1 MSRVFIAGATGFV
14 GSHIVKKLVAHGHS
28 VIALAHKRSD
38 EVLKGAVVEKKE
50 GSILDL
56 NSLRSATKGAET
68 VVNAVGIIKEAKG
81 KTFDDIHR
89 QGVENLITAAKEN
102 GIKRFIQISALGT
115 GAGIDTAYF
124 RTKEAGEKALLASG
138 LDWTIFRPAMIFGP
152 GDGFSTEML
161 ALMKKGPF
169 IPVIGK
175 GDYKLQMI
183 YIEDVAECVALSLQ
197 KPETIGQ
204 TYCLG
209 GPDIMT
215 MNEILC
221 FLARWKGIKKP
232 KIHIP
237 LFIMRPVAALM
248 KALLPNSPV
257 TPDQIKM
264 LLSARSCDPAVA
276 SKVFGITFK
285 PWAETIKEYSQ
296 PSEPPGTG
304 AGCIE

>member
-1 MSRVFIAGATGFV
+1 MKVFVAGATGFV

-38 EVLKGAVVEKKE
+38 EVLKGAAVEKRE

-56 NSLRSATKGAET
+56 NSLRSTAKGAEAI
-68 VVNAVGIIKEAKG
+68 VNAVGIIKEVKG
-81 KTFDDIHR
+81 KTFDGIHR
-89 QGVENLITAAKEN
+89 QGVENLIAAAKEN
-102 GIKRFIQISALGT
+102 GIKRFIHISALGT

-124 RTKEAGEKALLASG
+124 RTKEAGEKVLMASG
-138 LDWTIFRPAMIFGP
+138 LDWTIFRPSMIVGP

-175 GDYKLQMI
+175 GEYKLQMV
-183 YIEDVAECVALSLQ
+183 YIEDVAECVALALQ

-215 MNEILC
+215 MNEVLD
-221 FLARWKGIKKP
+221 FLARWKGIHKP

-237 LFIMRPVAALM
+237 LFIMRPAAAIM
-248 KALLPNSPV
+248 KAVLPNPPV
-257 TPDQIKM
+257 TLDQIRM
-264 LLSARSCDPAVA
+264 LLAAFTCDPTVA
-276 SKVFGITFK
+276 SRVFEVTFK
-285 PWAETIKEYSQ
+285 PWADAIKEYS
-296 PSEPPGTG
+296 
-304 AGCIE
+304 